1 MKVVKAAAQVLN
13 TLWQYRELRNLYKQ
27 VRTCTTSGL
36 WFTFPCL
43 QRAPTR
49 KSDRRKLDLFAV
61 RWLFTEAFVQDG
73 WNYTHFVTPV
83 STLERDRYLSQPT
96 LPTSPMRTSPVIVS
110 GDSISSGCPIL
121 RLKETEL
128 LCRPVFF
135 LRGQRHVLTSHAG
148 LQETQF

>member
-36 WFTFPCL
+36 QVRSLELSRFRCVLPSVWIVVGCSL
-43 QRAPTR
+43 
-49 KSDRRKLDLFAV
+49 KSFA
-61 RWLFTEAFVQDG
+61 QDG

-110 GDSISSGCPIL
+110 GDSISSGCQTL
-121 RLKETEL
+121 RPGEAEL
-128 LCRPVFF
+128 PF
-135 LRGQRHVLTSHAG
+135 
-148 LQETQF
+148 